1 MVPRIF
7 TCAAAVLALV
17 VCLPAAAEAQT
28 AKARYEAALAREP
41 LVRRLIE
48 TTSPQAS
55 AANRTRAIGEATKLI
70 AAYEQ
75 VPRRYPTSGYS
86 DNALW
91 QAAGVADALYKRYT
105 RPEDRTTAL
114 RLYRWLVKEYPTSSL
129 VRQARAPIKA
139 LEEAPA
145 RAAAAARKAAPPRPA
160 PFPTPASKEPAPAP
174 AQPAAAPAQAAP
186 AAAAPA
192 TDAPIEPP
200 PSPVPAPAV
209 TAEAPSAAPA
219 AAASETPSAP
229 PSGAIVLTAIER
241 ALLPGAVRV
250 TLTLDQEVAYREE
263 RLTGP
268 ERVFFDLRGV
278 EAAAHL
284 KDTHLRYERDVVREI
299 RTGRHPDHTRV
310 VLDIEGVT
318 RYSVFT
324 LYNPFRLVVEA
335 ERTEAAATA
344 ATARVL
350 TAPPVM
356 APPPAATEVAPDA
369 PAADADGNFSLA
381 RQLGLGISRIV
392 IDPGHGGRDPG
403 ARAHG
408 VNEAEL
414 VLDVSLRLEKL
425 LLKEPGLEVV
435 LTRRTDTYVPLQER
449 TAIANREGAD
459 LFLSVHAN
467 AARNAQAR
475 GIETYYL
482 SFASNPEAE
491 AVAAR
496 ENAASEGTMH
506 NLPDI
511 VKAIAL
517 NNKLDES
524 RDFAAMV
531 QESLVT
537 RLRRVNQD
545 VRNLGVKKA
554 PFVVLIGASMP
565 SVLAEI
571 SFLTHRQEAALLKTP
586 AYRQHIA
593 EALHQAV
600 MRYRRSLKS
609 TVQTAEP

>member
-1 MVPRIF
+1 
-7 TCAAAVLALV
+7 
-17 VCLPAAAEAQT
+17 PAAA
-28 AKARYEAALAREP
+28 
-41 LVRRLIE
+41 
-48 TTSPQAS
+48 SPS
-55 AANRTRAIGEATKLI
+55 
-70 AAYEQ
+70 
-75 VPRRYPTSGYS
+75 
-86 DNALW
+86 
-91 QAAGVADALYKRYT
+91 
-105 RPEDRTTAL
+105 
-114 RLYRWLVKEYPTSSL
+114 
-129 VRQARAPIKA
+129 
-139 LEEAPA
+139 
-145 RAAAAARKAAPPRPA
+145 
-160 PFPTPASKEPAPAP
+160 
-174 AQPAAAPAQAAP
+174 
-186 AAAAPA
+186 
-192 TDAPIEPP
+192 
-200 PSPVPAPAV
+200 PAPAV
-209 TAEAPSAAPA
+209 TDEAAAPSSAAGDT
-219 AAASETPSAP
+219 ETPSAP
-229 PSGAIVLTAIER
+229 PSGAITLTAIER

-284 KDTHLRYERDVVREI
+284 KDAHLRYERDVVREI

-310 VLDIEGVT
+310 VLDLEGVT

-350 TAPPVM
+350 TAPPVI
-356 APPPAATEVAPDA
+356 APAPAATEAAPDA

-425 LLKEPGLEVV
+425 LLKEPGLDVV

-496 ENAASEGTMH
+496 ENAASESTMH

-554 PFVVLIGASMP
+554 PFVVLIGAGMP

>member
-1 MVPRIF
+1 MVLRVL
-7 TCAAAVLALV
+7 TRTAAAVLALV
-17 VCLPAAAEAQT
+17 VCLPGPAEAQT

-48 TTSPQAS
+48 TTSSQAS
-55 AANRTRAIGEATKLI
+55 AANRNRAIGEATKLI
-70 AAYEQ
+70 ASYEQ

-91 QAAGVADALYKRYT
+91 QAAGVADALYKRYA
-105 RPEDRTTAL
+105 RPADRTSAL
-114 RLYRWLVKEYPTSSL
+114 RLYRWLAKEYPTSSL

-139 LEEAPA
+139 LEAAPT
-145 RAAAAARKAAPPRPA
+145 RAAAQTPKAAPPRPA
-160 PFPTPASKEPAPAP
+160 PFPTPAPREAAPAP
-174 AQPAAAPAQAAP
+174 AP

-192 TDAPIEPP
+192 EAD
-200 PSPVPAPAV
+200 PV
-209 TAEAPSAAPA
+209 AEAPAAGPPPAVDPPA
-219 AAASETPSAP
+219 AAAVAATTNSPSAVAP
-229 PSGAIVLTAIER
+229 PSGAITLTAIER

-268 ERVFFDLRGV
+268 ERLFFDLRGV
-278 EAAAHL
+278 QAAAPL
-284 KDTHLRYERDVVREI
+284 TDAHLRYERDVVREI

-310 VLDIEGVT
+310 VLDLEGVT

-350 TAPPVM
+350 SST
-356 APPPAATEVAPDA
+356 PAAAATPAARDAAPDA
-369 PAADADGNFSLA
+369 PAADAEGNFSLA

-408 VNEAEL
+408 INEAEL

-425 LLKEPGLEVV
+425 LRKEPGLEVV

-496 ENAASEGTMH
+496 ENAASDGTMH

-524 RDFAAMV
+524 RDLAAMV

-554 PFVVLIGASMP
+554 PFVVLIGAGMP

-586 AYRQHIA
+586 SYRQHIA